1 MDDHPLL
8 LAALT
13 GFLSG
18 LVLCIPVGPI
28 NLIIINEGAK
38 RGFRWALMIGLGATL
53 MELLYCLIAFT
64 GFAAFFQRGLV
75 KAAMELGSFVFM
87 LVIGLKFLL
96 ARSID
101 APLHLSAKADAL
113 EQRIEERLH
122 PHSAFALGF
131 VRVLANPGVLVGWVI
146 LGAHFIAREWVTPDW
161 PGKLACVA
169 GVAVS
174 VGAWFAGLSWA
185 SSLGHRKFSP
195 RGLLRL
201 ERISG
206 VILLAIALAHGAYL
220 VQQLAKHRANERNGR
235 NPPAATAPAVQ

>member
-1 MDDHPLL
+1 MEGHPLL

-53 MELLYCLIAFT
+53 MELIYCLIAFT
-64 GFAAFFQRGLV
+64 GLAAFFQRGLV
-75 KAAMELGSFVFM
+75 KAAMELASFVFM
-87 LVIGLKFLL
+87 LVIGLRFLL
-96 ARSID
+96 AKSVD
-101 APLHLSAKADAL
+101 SPLHLSAKADAL
-113 EQRIEERLH
+113 EQRIEEKLH

-161 PGKLACVA
+161 GGKLACVA
-169 GVAVS
+169 GVTVS
-174 VGAWFAGLSWA
+174 VGAWFTGLSWA

-220 VQQLAKHRANERNGR
+220 VQQLAKHREDKKPA
-235 NPPAATAPAVQ
+235 PPTRLESRP